1 VERILFAYRGL
12 FQCWSYTVSHGQLL
26 FRSTK
31 SPKRKTQVDV
41 VFKDV
46 RSVSLRTVL
55 RDFELLET
63 DVDPERV
70 IRETPVRFFV
80 VRSQDYEGTVV
91 AGTVVHDEG
100 AVVAGTV
107 VHDEGDHEYH
117 EDRPSA
123 AKGSC
128 KVRAYV
134 MPAN

>member
-1 VERILFAYRGL
+1 MERILFAYRGL

-31 SPKRKTQVDV
+31 SPERKTQVDV

-100 AVVAGTV
+100 
-107 VHDEGDHEYH
+107 DHEYH